1 MPILPVI
8 LGPNITGIFTTH
20 NHNPYLSGAFSGAG
34 TNGVGLGYAST
45 IPVLM
50 LKMDA
55 SKCSAI
61 YSKCE
66 TVQPSSLVL
75 NYVIKY

>member
-1 MPILPVI
+1 MSFGSFVL
-8 LGPNITGIFTTH
+8 LPNITGIFTTH

-55 SKCSAI
+55 SKCSTI
-61 YSKCE
+61 YSKGE
-66 TVQPSSLVL
+66 TVQPNSLVF
-75 NYVIKY
+75 YYMIKY